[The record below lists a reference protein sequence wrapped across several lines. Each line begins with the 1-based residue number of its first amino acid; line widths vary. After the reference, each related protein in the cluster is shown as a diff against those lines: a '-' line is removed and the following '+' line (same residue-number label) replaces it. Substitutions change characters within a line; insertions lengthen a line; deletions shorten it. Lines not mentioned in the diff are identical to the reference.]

1 MVLKVDTLHESL
13 TYGSRLAWSDGH
25 LESFSVYLKPTDKG
39 RILATQA
46 MSNVDGISTAQ
57 GGVEGVRSEGS
68 AKKRARNP
76 LQNKQ
81 VAV

>member
-1 MVLKVDTLHESL
+1 MEVTGNDA
-13 TYGSRLAWSDGH
+13 GSVMKWSGH
-25 LESFSVYLKPTDKG
+25 KTLESFSVYLRPRNEG

-46 MSNVDGISTAQ
+46 MSNVDATLTLQ
-57 GGVEGVRSEGS
+57 GGVESVRSEGS
-68 AKKRARNP
+68 AKKRARKP

>member
-13 TYGSRLAWSDGH
+13 TYGSRLAWSDRH

-46 MSNVDGISTAQ
+46 MSNVDGILTAQ
-57 GGVEGVRSEGS
+57 GGVEGVRSDGS
-68 AKKRARNP
+68 AKKHAR
-76 LQNKQ
+76 K
-81 VAV
+81 

>member
-1 MVLKVDTLHESL
+1 MEKTGNDAGTVMKYLGQKT
-13 TYGSRLAWSDGH
+13 
-25 LESFSVYLKPTDKG
+25 LESFSVSLKPADKG

-46 MSNVDGISTAQ
+46 MSNVDGILTAQ
-57 GGVEGVRSEGS
+57 GGVEGVRSDGS
-68 AKKRARNP
+68 AKKHARKP